1 MNVLIFTDEVAQ
13 SLIASQ
19 DGQHR
24 LGPVALTDSRWF
36 LMDDIL
42 SEPLFEG
49 RLDDVPYT
57 TSSMDAISHLMP
69 SQQFEQPAPQPEV
82 TL

>member
-19 DGQHR
+19 DGPHR

-36 LMDDIL
+36 LMDDVL
-42 SEPLFEG
+42 DEPLFAG

-57 TSSMDAISHLMP
+57 TSTLDAIRDLMP
-69 SQQFEQPAPQPEV
+69 SGDEQPTPQP
-82 TL
+82 

>member
-19 DGQHR
+19 DGPHR

-36 LMDDIL
+36 LMDDVL
-42 SEPLFEG
+42 DEPLFAG
-49 RLDDVPYT
+49 KLDDVPYT
-57 TSSMDAISHLMP
+57 TSTFDAISHLI
-69 SQQFEQPAPQPEV
+69 SLGDQINSI
-82 TL
+82 